1 MSKALEK
8 ATEQYKAGQL
18 KKAVATLWETAFAGD
33 GGATEARGVLA
44 LAVLLRDATDGGV
57 RGECEQQIS
66 RAERF
71 LRAEEQ
77 TAAEERVDRLEAE
90 LRQDPVRLAHWAR
103 ETGLTW
109 LEVASAQDLVAAQMR
124 TTMALDGHGA
134 PPPGCI
140 IDAVEAEGWRLESVV
155 CVFKPTRLQTS
166 PLRGADFFMGG
177 DVVEGEEKFLYLFR
191 RADGATG

>member
-8 ATEQYKAGQL
+8 ATDQYQAGQL
-18 KKAVATLWETAFAGD
+18 KKAVATLWEATFAGD
-33 GGATEARGVLA
+33 AGETEARGVLA

-57 RGECEQQIS
+57 RGECEEQIS

-77 TAAEERVDRLEAE
+77 AVAQGRVDRLETE
-90 LRQDPVRLAHWAR
+90 LRQDPVRLANWAR
-103 ETGLTW
+103 ETGLRW
-109 LEVASAQDLVAAQMR
+109 LEVTSAEDLVAAQMR
-124 TTMALDGHGA
+124 DAMALDGHGA

-140 IDAVEAEGWRLESVV
+140 IDAVEAVGWRLENVA

-166 PLRGADFFMGG
+166 PLRGADVFMGG

-191 RADGATG
+191 RVDGASD